1 MTMSN
6 LTKYQAP
13 KDLLKDRV
21 ILITGAGQGMGRA
34 AALTYAAHGA
44 TVILHG
50 RKVEKLESVYDE
62 IEALG
67 GAQAA
72 IFPLDLEKATDQDFA
87 ELTQSIKLHLGRLD
101 GILHNAAM
109 VFGLTPLANQTLEQ
123 WLTML
128 RVNLAAPFS
137 LTRACLPLLKM
148 APDASVIMTSDI
160 HGHVPVAYWGCFA
173 VAKAGVEA
181 LVKIQAQEWEILPSL
196 RINTLIPGPAHT
208 PQRTKTHPGEAKH
221 SLPQPQDLMARY
233 LYLIGPDSKGI
244 SGETFFCQDSTG

>member
-1 MTMSN
+1 MSN
-6 LTKYQAP
+6 STKYQAP

-72 IFPLDLEKATDQDFA
+72 IFPLDLEKAADQDFA
-87 ELTQSIKLHLGRLD
+87 ELAQSIRLQLGRLD

-109 VFGLTPLANQTLEQ
+109 VFGPAPLANQTLEQ

-160 HGHVPVAYWGCFA
+160 HGHVPVAYWGGFA

-181 LVKIQAQEWEILPSL
+181 LVKIQARENRGVFRFVPT
-196 RINTLIPGPAHT
+196 RGVGGNP
-208 PQRTKTHPGEAKH
+208 
-221 SLPQPQDLMARY
+221 
-233 LYLIGPDSKGI
+233 
-244 SGETFFCQDSTG
+244 

>member
-1 MTMSN
+1 MSN

-34 AALTYAAHGA
+34 AALAYAAHGA

-87 ELTQSIKLHLGRLD
+87 ELAQSIKLHLGRLD
-101 GILHNAAM
+101 GILHNAAI
-109 VFGLTPLANQTLEQ
+109 VFGLAPLANQTLEQ

-160 HGHVPVAYWGCFA
+160 HGHVPVAYWGGFA

-208 PQRTKTHPGEAKH
+208 PQRTKTHPG
-221 SLPQPQDLMARY
+221 
-233 LYLIGPDSKGI
+233 
-244 SGETFFCQDSTG
+244 